1 MLGSSNWERQGVRQP
16 LARRGSGPLRR
27 DPQAARLIDLVGAAR
42 GVTREEIL
50 SHRRCSNEIAS
61 ARQLAMY
68 LVHTLL
74 GRQYKDV
81 GVLFDRDRT
90 TVSHACARIEDQ
102 REDKSRFEREVG
114 AIEAAMAREADR
126 AKG

>member
-1 MLGSSNWERQGVRQP
+1 MLGSSNWERPGVPALLPRRGTGP
-16 LARRGSGPLRR
+16 LARDRR
-27 DPQAARLIDLVGAAR
+27 ATRIVDLVGAAY
-42 GVTREEIL
+42 GVTRAEML
-50 SHRRCSNEIAS
+50 SRRRSLNQVQ

-74 GRQYKDV
+74 SRTYQEV

-114 AIEAAMAREADR
+114 AIEAAVVREADR
-126 AKG
+126 AKR

>member
-1 MLGSSNWERQGVRQP
+1 MLCSSNWERPSVPALLPQRGTGP
-16 LARRGSGPLRR
+16 LARDRR
-27 DPQAARLIDLVGAAR
+27 AARIVDLVGAAY
-42 GVTREEIL
+42 GVTRAEML
-50 SHRRCSNEIAS
+50 SRRRSLNQVQ

-74 GRQYKDV
+74 SRTYQEV

-102 REDKSRFEREVG
+102 REDKSGFEHEVG
-114 AIEAAMAREADR
+114 AIEAAMVREADR
-126 AKG
+126 AKR

>member
-1 MLGSSNWERQGVRQP
+1 MLGSGNWERQGGPALLPRRAVGP
-16 LARRGSGPLRR
+16 LARDRR
-27 DPQAARLIDLVGAAR
+27 AARIVDLVGAAF
-42 GVTREEIL
+42 GVTRAEML
-50 SHRRCSNEIAS
+50 SRRRCVDQVQ

-74 GRQYKDV
+74 SRNYEEV